1 MRLVGGSRL
10 IQAQR
15 HYGVRGQKQTNQFNL
30 DDSDGKSELLVLMSV
45 DRSDCAPRRRRLF
58 SCTRSFRYFQELL
71 VRLSGEFVVLVL
83 AGEDALV
90 FLFGELFILV
100 LEREVVLVKASFRW

>member
-1 MRLVGGSRL
+1 
-10 IQAQR
+10 
-15 HYGVRGQKQTNQFNL
+15 
-30 DDSDGKSELLVLMSV
+30 
-45 DRSDCAPRRRRLF
+45 
-58 SCTRSFRYFQELL
+58 